1 MSETDSG
8 DRSPNR
14 LIHEMSPYLIQHA
27 YNPVDWY
34 PWGPEALERAKAE
47 DKPILLSIGYA
58 ACHWCHVMERES
70 FEDEAVAS
78 YMNEHFV
85 CIKVDREERPDIDS
99 IYMDA
104 LQAMTGQGGWP
115 MTMFLTPDAVPFHGG
130 TYFPPTDRGGMPGFM
145 RVLQGVAGI
154 WQDKRE
160 EVRKQS
166 GAVLEHLQAFA
177 DAASASDDPLDAGL
191 IHEAVVKLE
200 RTFDRV
206 HGGFGASPKFPQPP
220 VLELLMRAAAS
231 PSEACSESA
240 RDMVEFTLR
249 RMAHQGIYDQVGGGF
264 HRYAT
269 DRAWLVPHFEKMLYD
284 NALLARLY
292 THAYQAWNLPL
303 YRRVAIETLDYLLRD
318 MRDPAGGFFSSED
331 ADSEGVEG
339 KFYVWDHAEFTAVAP
354 EAVGWFGVSERGN
367 WEGTNILIA
376 ASDDPPEDA
385 RAKLL
390 EVRSRRVRPGL
401 DDKVL
406 TSWNGLAIAAFAEAG
421 AAFARPDLV
430 EAARAAA
437 GFVLDQ
443 MRNRDGRLLHAYKA
457 GRASVLGMLEDYAYL
472 ADGLFA
478 LWEATFE
485 PRWIE
490 AAQEL
495 AGQMVDLFWDEQGGG
510 FFTTGTDHEA
520 LLVRQKELVESVT
533 PSPNGVAALLL
544 QKLAIIT
551 GDETQADR
559 ARQVLRLARTLMERA
574 PQAAPSFLS
583 ALDFHLGRPK
593 EVVIVSGAD
602 AAGGDAEPLLRTV
615 WDRFLPNRVLAG
627 APPGIHSPLLE
638 GKLPRGGVP
647 TAFVCE
653 GYACRAPTT
662 DPKELARLLDA

>member
-1 MSETDSG
+1 
-8 DRSPNR
+8 
-14 LIHEMSPYLIQHA
+14 
-27 YNPVDWY
+27 
-34 PWGPEALERAKAE
+34 
-47 DKPILLSIGYA
+47 
-58 ACHWCHVMERES
+58 CHVMERES
-70 FEDEAVAS
+70 FEDEAVAA

-104 LQAMTGQGGWP
+104 VQAMTGQGGWP

-154 WQDKRE
+154 WQDKRD

-166 GAVLEHLQAFA
+166 GAVLERLQAFA

-284 NALLARLY
+284 NAQLARLY

-318 MRDPAGGFFSSED
+318 MRDPAGGFYSSED

-354 EAVGWFGVSERGN
+354 EAAGWFGVSERGN

-421 AAFARPDLV
+421 AVFARPDLV

-443 MRNRDGRLLHAYKA
+443 MRNRDGRLLHAYKG

-559 ARQVLRLARTLMERA
+559 ARQILRLARTLMERA

-615 WDRFLPNRVLAG
+615 WGRFLPNRVLAG
-627 APPGIHSPLLE
+627 SPPGIRSPLLE
-638 GKLPRGGVP
+638 GKLARGGVP

>member
-1 MSETDSG
+1 MSDNDSG
-8 DRSPNR
+8 DRRPNR

-27 YNPVDWY
+27 HNPVDWY

-70 FEDEAVAS
+70 FEDEAVAA

-130 TYFPPTDRGGMPGFM
+130 TYFPPTDRGGMPGFI
-145 RVLQGVAGI
+145 RVLQGVAGT

-284 NALLARLY
+284 NAQLARLY

-318 MRDPAGGFFSSED
+318 MRDPAGGFYSSED

-339 KFYVWDHAEFTAVAP
+339 KFYVWDHAEFAAVAP
-354 EAVGWFGVSERGN
+354 EAAGWFGVSERGN
-367 WEGTNILIA
+367 WEGTNILTA
-376 ASDDPPEDA
+376 ASDDPPDDA

-443 MRNRDGRLLHAYKA
+443 MRNSDGRLLHAYKG

-510 FFTTGTDHEA
+510 FFTTGADHEA

-559 ARQVLRLARTLMERA
+559 ARQILRIARTLMERA

-602 AAGGDAEPLLRTV
+602 AAGGDAEPLLRAV

>member
-1 MSETDSG
+1 
-8 DRSPNR
+8 
-14 LIHEMSPYLIQHA
+14 
-27 YNPVDWY
+27 
-34 PWGPEALERAKAE
+34 
-47 DKPILLSIGYA
+47 
-58 ACHWCHVMERES
+58 
-70 FEDEAVAS
+70 
-78 YMNEHFV
+78 
-85 CIKVDREERPDIDS
+85 
-99 IYMDA
+99 
-104 LQAMTGQGGWP
+104 
-115 MTMFLTPDAVPFHGG
+115 
-130 TYFPPTDRGGMPGFM
+130 MPGFM

-160 EVRKQS
+160 EVREQS
-166 GAVLEHLQAFA
+166 GAVLERLQAFA
-177 DAASASDDPLDAGL
+177 NAANPSDEPLDAGL
-191 IHEAVVKLE
+191 IHEAVVTLD

-231 PSEACSESA
+231 PSEYSETA

-284 NALLARLY
+284 NAQLARLY

-303 YRRVAIETLDYLLRD
+303 YRRVALETLDYLLRD

-331 ADSEGVEG
+331 ADSEGEEG
-339 KFYVWDHAEFTAVAP
+339 KFYVWDYAEFAAVAP
-354 EAVGWFGVSERGN
+354 EAAGWFGVSERGN
-367 WEGTNILIA
+367 WDGTNILIA

-437 GFVLDQ
+437 GFVLDH
-443 MRNRDGRLLHAYKA
+443 MRGTNGRLLHAYKRGKA
-457 GRASVLGMLEDYAYL
+457 EGEKAEGGPGGSSSPPERSGGDQAANPPWDVERSAGADDIWKAEGGPGGSSSPPERSGGDQAANPPRDVERSAGADDIWKAEDGRASVLGMLEDYAYL

-490 AAQEL
+490 AAEEL
-495 AGQMVDLFWDEQGGG
+495 VRQMVDLFWDEDGGG

-533 PSPNGVAALLL
+533 PGPNGVAALVL
-544 QKLAIIT
+544 QKMAIIT
-551 GDETQADR
+551 GDEAQADR

-574 PQAAPSFLS
+574 PQAAPSFLA

-593 EVVIVSGAD
+593 EVVIVAGAD
-602 AAGGDAEPLLRTV
+602 GPGADAEPLLRTV

-627 APPGIHSPLLE
+627 APPGIPSPLLE
-638 GKLPRGGVP
+638 GKLARGGVA

>member
-1 MSETDSG
+1 MSDNDSG
-8 DRSPNR
+8 DRRPNR

-27 YNPVDWY
+27 HNPVDWY

-70 FEDEAVAS
+70 FEDEAVAA

-104 LQAMTGQGGWP
+104 VQAMTGQGGWP

-154 WQDKRE
+154 WQDKRD

-166 GAVLEHLQAFA
+166 GAVLERLQAFA

-284 NALLARLY
+284 NAQLARLY

-318 MRDPAGGFFSSED
+318 MRDPAGGFYSSED

-354 EAVGWFGVSERGN
+354 EAAGWFGVSERGN

-376 ASDDPPEDA
+376 ASDDPPDVA

-421 AAFARPDLV
+421 AVFARPDLV

-443 MRNRDGRLLHAYKA
+443 MRNRDGRLLHAYKG

-490 AAQEL
+490 ASQEL
-495 AGQMVDLFWDEQGGG
+495 AGEMVDLFWDEQGGG
-510 FFTTGTDHEA
+510 FFTTGADHEA

-615 WDRFLPNRVLAG
+615 WGRFLPNRVLAG
-627 APPGIHSPLLE
+627 SPPGIRSPLLE
-638 GKLPRGGVP
+638 GKLARGGVP

>member
-1 MSETDSG
+1 
-8 DRSPNR
+8 
-14 LIHEMSPYLIQHA
+14 
-27 YNPVDWY
+27 
-34 PWGPEALERAKAE
+34 
-47 DKPILLSIGYA
+47 
-58 ACHWCHVMERES
+58 
-70 FEDEAVAS
+70 
-78 YMNEHFV
+78 
-85 CIKVDREERPDIDS
+85 
-99 IYMDA
+99 
-104 LQAMTGQGGWP
+104 
-115 MTMFLTPDAVPFHGG
+115 
-130 TYFPPTDRGGMPGFM
+130 
-145 RVLQGVAGI
+145 VAGI

-284 NALLARLY
+284 NAQLARLY

-318 MRDPAGGFFSSED
+318 MRDPAGGFSSSED

-354 EAVGWFGVSERGN
+354 EAAGWFGVSERGN

-376 ASDDPPEDA
+376 ASDDPPEGA

-443 MRNRDGRLLHAYKA
+443 MHNSDGRLLHAYKG

-490 AAQEL
+490 ASQEL

-510 FFTTGTDHEA
+510 FFTTGADHEA

-559 ARQVLRLARTLMERA
+559 ARQILRLARTLMERA

-593 EVVIVSGAD
+593 EVVIVSEAD
-602 AAGGDAEPLLRTV
+602 AAGGDAEPLLRAV

>member
-1 MSETDSG
+1 MSDNDSG

-27 YNPVDWY
+27 HNPVDWY

-70 FEDEAVAS
+70 FEDEAVAA

-154 WQDKRE
+154 WQDKRD

-166 GAVLEHLQAFA
+166 GAVLERLQAFA

-284 NALLARLY
+284 NAQLARLY
-292 THAYQAWNLPL
+292 THAYQAWTLPL

-318 MRDPAGGFFSSED
+318 MRDPAGGFSSSED

-354 EAVGWFGVSERGN
+354 EAAGWFGVSERGN

-376 ASDDPPEDA
+376 ASDDPPDDA

-443 MRNRDGRLLHAYKA
+443 MRNSDGRLLHAYKG

-495 AGQMVDLFWDEQGGG
+495 AAQMVDLFWDEQGGG
-510 FFTTGTDHEA
+510 FFTTGADHEA

-544 QKLAIIT
+544 QKLAIIS

-559 ARQVLRLARTLMERA
+559 ARQILRIARTLMERA

-602 AAGGDAEPLLRTV
+602 AAGGDAEPLLRAV
-615 WDRFLPNRVLAG
+615 WDLFLPNRVLAG
-627 APPGIHSPLLE
+627 APPGIHSPQLE

>member
-1 MSETDSG
+1 
-8 DRSPNR
+8 
-14 LIHEMSPYLIQHA
+14 
-27 YNPVDWY
+27 
-34 PWGPEALERAKAE
+34 
-47 DKPILLSIGYA
+47 
-58 ACHWCHVMERES
+58 
-70 FEDEAVAS
+70 
-78 YMNEHFV
+78 
-85 CIKVDREERPDIDS
+85 
-99 IYMDA
+99 
-104 LQAMTGQGGWP
+104 
-115 MTMFLTPDAVPFHGG
+115 MTMFLTPETVPFHGG
-130 TYFPPTDRGGMPGFM
+130 TYFPPTDRGGMPAFI
-145 RVLQGVAGI
+145 RVLQGVSGI
-154 WQDKRE
+154 WEDKRE
-160 EVRKQS
+160 DVRKQS
-166 GAVLEHLQAFA
+166 GAVLEHLQAYA
-177 DAASASDDPLDAGL
+177 NAASASDHPLDAGL
-191 IHEAVVKLE
+191 IDKAVAQLG

-220 VLELLMRAAAS
+220 VLELLMRAAVAG
-231 PSEACSESA
+231 PATRSETA

-249 RMAHQGIYDQVGGGF
+249 RMAQQGIYDQVGGGF

-284 NALLARLY
+284 NAQLARLY
-292 THAYQAWNLPL
+292 THAYQAWNVPL
-303 YRRVAIETLDYLLRD
+303 YRRVAIETLGYLLRD

-339 KFYVWDHAEFTAVAP
+339 KFYVWDHADFAAVAP
-354 EAVGWFGVSERGN
+354 EAARWFGVSERGN

-376 ASDDPPEDA
+376 ASDDPPDEA
-385 RAKLL
+385 RAKLFAA
-390 EVRSRRVRPGL
+390 RTKRVRPGL

-406 TSWNGLAIAAFAEAG
+406 TSWNGLAIAALAEAG
-421 AAFARPDLV
+421 AAFGRPDLV
-430 EAARAAA
+430 DAARAAA
-437 GFVLDQ
+437 GFVLET
-443 MRNRDGRLLHAYKA
+443 MRDASGRLLHAYKD

-495 AGQMVDLFWDEQGGG
+495 VGRMIDLFWDEQGGG
-510 FFTTGTDHEA
+510 FFSTGTDHET

-544 QKLAIIT
+544 QKMAIIT
-551 GDETQADR
+551 GDEAQADR

-574 PQAAPSFLS
+574 PQAAPSFLA

-593 EVVIVSGAD
+593 EVVIVSRGDAGA
-602 AAGGDAEPLLRTV
+602 GDAEPLLRTV

-627 APPGIHSPLLE
+627 APPGIRSPLLE
-638 GKLPRGGVP
+638 GKLPKGGVA

-662 DPKELARLLDA
+662 DPQELARLLDA

>member
-27 YNPVDWY
+27 HNPVDWY

-70 FEDEAVAS
+70 FEDEAVAA

-104 LQAMTGQGGWP
+104 VQAMTGQGGWP

-284 NALLARLY
+284 NAQLARLY

-318 MRDPAGGFFSSED
+318 MRDPAGGFYSSED

-354 EAVGWFGVSERGN
+354 EAAGWFGVSERGN

-376 ASDDPPEDA
+376 ASDDPPDDA

-443 MRNRDGRLLHAYKA
+443 MRNRDGRLLHAYKG

-510 FFTTGTDHEA
+510 FFTTGVDHEA

-551 GDETQADR
+551 GDGTQADR

-593 EVVIVSGAD
+593 EVVIVSRAD